1 MDFKEA
7 LREKAS
13 ESGLTVT
20 DGMLEK
26 FEKYFKMLTEW
37 NKKMNLTAITEPMDV
52 IYKHFIDC
60 MTLFKY
66 ADIQNGAAVVDV
78 GTGAGFP
85 GAVMAIYRS
94 DLKITLIDSLNKRV
108 NFLNELNSQL
118 DLGMNIYHL
127 RAEDGAKRPEFREKF
142 DVVVSRAVAQLNIL
156 SEYCLAYIKVG
167 GHFYAMKG
175 PQIPEEA
182 EAARNAV
189 SHMGG
194 KIKRI
199 INYAL
204 VNGEGRAIADIQKI
218 KPTSS
223 MFPRQSGQIKSKPL

>member
-1 MDFKEA
+1 
-7 LREKAS
+7 
-13 ESGLTVT
+13 
-20 DGMLEK
+20 
-26 FEKYFKMLTEW
+26 
-37 NKKMNLTAITEPMDV
+37 
-52 IYKHFIDC
+52 
-60 MTLFKY
+60 
-66 ADIQNGAAVVDV
+66 
-78 GTGAGFP
+78 
-85 GAVMAIYRS
+85 
-94 DLKITLIDSLNKRV
+94 
-108 NFLNELNSQL
+108 
-118 DLGMNIYHL
+118 
-127 RAEDGAKRPEFREKF
+127 
-142 DVVVSRAVAQLNIL
+142 
-156 SEYCLAYIKVG
+156 
-167 GHFYAMKG
+167 MKG